1 MNDDNPTEV
10 FRRELAEVGQLLA
23 TLNDHERYKLQQ
35 MAPTEQAAID
45 AFGRLRLTGAM
56 TEPDINGGAEII
68 AAIDDLLYVTSHF
81 RRLNSVIRAIRNGA
95 QGTA

>member
-1 MNDDNPTEV
+1 MNDDDPTEA
-10 FRRELAEVGQLLA
+10 FRRELGEVGILLA
-23 TLNDHERYKLQQ
+23 TLNDHERYKLHQ

-56 TEPDINGGAEII
+56 ARPDTNGGVEIKAE
-68 AAIDDLLYVTSHF
+68 IDDLLYVTSHF